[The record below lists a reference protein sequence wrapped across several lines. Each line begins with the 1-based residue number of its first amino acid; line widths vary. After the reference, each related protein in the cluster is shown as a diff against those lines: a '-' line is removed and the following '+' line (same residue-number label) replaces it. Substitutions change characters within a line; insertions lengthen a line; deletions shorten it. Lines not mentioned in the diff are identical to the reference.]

1 MNNIIY
7 IQSTSSIGDSLSSI
21 NLNYETLDLL
31 TKEISQRAN
40 DYLTPVVNYYKDFKK
55 TLKEITTISQTY
67 SSILFNAC
75 TIVETNSA
83 GWLKPITIFFPSIF
97 NIDISKNDIVNS
109 LQTWASNYF
118 PEITLKDGM
127 SINNY
132 VENQKLIVYAH
143 RWEYG
148 TYINENQLLT
158 DYTLC
163 QTASKAI
170 TINCKNFYTGF
181 VYCSNGNFNCV
192 GSSSSCTQSKNVK
205 CSYDLPP
212 YVRTQPQLSLTLN
225 APSNVSTESIP
236 TWTETA
242 FNIVSKFKKILY
254 KTISWT
260 PANTNTP
267 IASTTETAY
276 GYIKAN
282 VEMFFQDRNE
292 VEDLIAV
299 VFSIKGCAWKFE
311 RFLTK

>member
-1 MNNIIY
+1 MNDIIY
-7 IQSTSSIGDSLSSI
+7 IQPTSSIGDSLSSI

-31 TKEISQRAN
+31 TKEVTQRAN
-40 DYLTPVVNYYKDFKK
+40 DYWTPVVNYYKDFKN
-55 TLKEITTISQTY
+55 TLKQITTISQTY
-67 SSILFNAC
+67 SSTLLNVC

-97 NIDISKNDIVNS
+97 NIDISKSDIVNS

-118 PEITLKDGM
+118 PEITIKNGIP
-127 SINNY
+127 INNY

-143 RWEYG
+143 RWAYG
-148 TYINENQLLT
+148 TYVNENQLLT

-163 QTASKAI
+163 TTANKTI
-170 TINCKNFYTGF
+170 TITCKNFYTGY
-181 VYCSNGNFNCV
+181 VYCSNGDFDCK
-192 GSSSSCTQSKNVK
+192 GSSATCSQSKNVT
-205 CSYDLPP
+205 CFYDLPP
-212 YVRTQPQLSLTLN
+212 YVRTQPQASLKLT
-225 APSNVSTESIP
+225 APSNVSTATRP

-242 FNIVSKFKKILY
+242 FNVISNFKRILY

-260 PANTNTP
+260 PANT
-267 IASTTETAY
+267 TTTITSNAQTAY

-292 VEDLIAV
+292 VDDLIAV
-299 VFSIKGCAWKFE
+299 VFSIKNCAWTFE